1 MGWCWPG
8 GNFYY
13 RSAIGPF
20 SYSENTA
27 PILGSARQKLYG
39 NFLSKE
45 RHAERSCASKGKK
58 SMISGGRTSIHA
70 AECADRAGKHAF
82 GLNDTKAIAA
92 LRKLADDIEAGT
104 VVLNSVTTS
113 SHATHEEFA
122 IREVVIEVLE
132 DYPSVGP
139 RMVRE

>member
-1 MGWCWPG
+1 
-8 GNFYY
+8 
-13 RSAIGPF
+13 
-20 SYSENTA
+20 
-27 PILGSARQKLYG
+27 
-39 NFLSKE
+39 
-45 RHAERSCASKGKK
+45 
-58 SMISGGRTSIHA
+58 MISGGRTSIHA

-122 IREVVIEVLE
+122 VREVVIEVLE
-132 DYPSVGP
+132 DYPTAGP
-139 RMVRE
+139 RMVREWLAVIAKSGRDWWKKFTVAAKYRRRSRRKRIRPHRRC

>member
-1 MGWCWPG
+1 
-8 GNFYY
+8 
-13 RSAIGPF
+13 
-20 SYSENTA
+20 
-27 PILGSARQKLYG
+27 
-39 NFLSKE
+39 
-45 RHAERSCASKGKK
+45 
-58 SMISGGRTSIHA
+58 MISGGKTSIHA

-132 DYPSVGP
+132 DYASVGP
-139 RMVRE
+139 RMVKE